1 MTCIGGQN
9 AEQNSN
15 INNNTHILCIVYIE
29 KFNFFF
35 LIHWNGMVLLY
46 CVLSAAQHLIHTPS
60 ILYNKANC
68 TPLF

>member
-29 KFNFFF
+29 KFNFSFF
-35 LIHWNGMVLLY
+35 NSLEWNGFAVL
-46 CVLSAAQHLIHTPS
+46 
-60 ILYNKANC
+60 C
-68 TPLF
+68 TQRSTALNTYT